1 MIDTTVATLTAR
13 GLLGGK
19 RSLLLLA
26 LPVVLLALA
35 AVARASLGAAGTAGT
50 ASSGAASLVLGGF
63 ALGTVVPLLALIA
76 GTGSIGPEIDD
87 GSIVYLLAKPISRL
101 SIVTS
106 KLAVSA
112 GVVLALGAVPTL
124 LAGLVLVGGSSRL
137 ALGYALGVAAAGLA
151 YVSLFTLLAVVSRSA
166 VVIGL
171 VYALV
176 WESVVGQFVP
186 GARALSVQQWS
197 LSFTQLVLGDRAP
210 ELGVDAAVG
219 WQVALALL
227 LVVVL
232 GGTFTAVQRLR
243 SIRLTSDA

>member
-1 MIDTTVATLTAR
+1 MNPTIARLTAR
-13 GLLGGK
+13 
-19 RSLLLLA
+19 SLLAGRRALLLIA
-26 LPVVLLALA
+26 LPAVLLVLA
-35 AVARASLGAAGTAGT
+35 VVARATGAGDATT
-50 ASSGAASLVLGGF
+50 VML
-63 ALGTVVPLLALIA
+63 LGTFGLGTLVPLLGLIA

-87 GSIVYLLAKPISRL
+87 GSIVYLLAKPISRD
-101 SIVTS
+101 SIVVS
-106 KLAVSA
+106 KLVVAAAV
-112 GVVLALGAVPTL
+112 VTALGAVP
-124 LAGLVLVGGSSRL
+124 VLVAGVVLTGSL
-137 ALGYALGVAAAGLA
+137 GAVALGYALGAALAGVA
-151 YVSLFTLLAVVSRSA
+151 YCVIFVLLSVVTRSA

-176 WESVVGQFVP
+176 WESVVGRFVP

-197 LSFTQLVLGDRAP
+197 LSFTELVLGDRAP